1 MIPVSQSNFDFVET
15 WEAYTLAKAIGDD
28 MKILVRD
35 SVDDYDL
42 GDEPLEQLLKLIQAA
57 SSNQVIGSV
66 DIVSTTLTETSD
78 WAVIKSYTNPAV
90 VRIRVTAG
98 AVNFDVWGSYLE
110 TAKKLA
116 DALCDLVPQVEPKET
131 GRPKRIPVGFWTV
144 GGHGPSCSIRQID
157 VPDLDDII
165 GNYPKKVQTS
175 LRRLRGL
182 KAPDQKGKI
191 IVWHGPPGTGK
202 TTAIRALAKEWAI
215 DLGAT
220 VEVILDPEKVFG
232 QATCMTEI
240 LVDKDGPK
248 QLHSAMRRRMP
259 KPRAVDLAEPDDDDD
274 EDTDAPTP
282 LRLIVLEDAGQFF
295 EKGAAKTPGF
305 SRFLNMADGIVGQGL
320 RCVFLLTANEHVAQL
335 EPAIVRPGRCIGVT
349 EFPLFSPTELKAWF
363 KARGLNAA
371 KVAESSLASCFATL
385 ESQAPVEA
393 TLAG

>member
-1 MIPVSQSNFDFVET
+1 VPAPPRYRGTCWAWASWSAT
-15 WEAYTLAKAIGDD
+15 WAG
-28 MKILVRD
+28 R
-35 SVDDYDL
+35 
-42 GDEPLEQLLKLIQAA
+42 
-57 SSNQVIGSV
+57 
-66 DIVSTTLTETSD
+66 
-78 WAVIKSYTNPAV
+78 
-90 VRIRVTAG
+90 TA
-98 AVNFDVWGSYLE
+98 
-110 TAKKLA
+110 T
-116 DALCDLVPQVEPKET
+116 
-131 GRPKRIPVGFWTV
+131 PKRIPVGFWTV

-202 TTAIRALAKEWAI
+202 TTAIRALAKEWAL

-240 LVDKDGPK
+240 LVDKDGPQ
-248 QLHSAMRRRMP
+248 QLHRAMRRRMP
-259 KPRAVDLAEPDDDDD
+259 KSSAPVAIATNDDDDD
-274 EDTDAPTP
+274 SDEPTP

-305 SRFLNMADGIVGQGL
+305 SRFLNVADGIVGQGL
-320 RCVFLLTANEHVAQL
+320 RCVFLLTANERVGQL

-349 EFPLFSPTELKAWF
+349 EFPALSQAETARWF
-363 KARGLNAA
+363 KQHGVERRG
-371 KVAESSLASCFATL
+371 KGGRSLASCFAML
-385 ESQAPVEA
+385 QEHVSSEPVA
-393 TLAG
+393 VG